1 MKHPVFRK
9 AFTLIEL
16 LVVIGIVAALAVVV
30 VLLLNPGEM
39 VAEAR
44 DSNRSSDMSTL
55 SRAISI
61 YQEDQIGGSIG
72 TASTTY
78 ISIPDPTATT
88 TAGTNCASMGLPSL
102 SNGLVYHCPASST
115 YRNTDSTGWIPVNFN
130 TVTIS
135 PPLTVL
141 PVDPINTTSSNEYY
155 SYTVGASPGAGPGY
169 AITADPESS
178 KLQNSLRAQ
187 GVSQIVMGSAPSL
200 APVLSSGSSNNP
212 VPTLT
217 SFSPT
222 SVNNSCAGG
231 CPSNFTLMV
240 IGTGFVSSSVI
251 DASGT
256 YIGTIAFTTT
266 YISSSSLSGTTPI
279 TPFISHT
286 GTIAITVINPAP
298 GGGTS
303 GVQYF
308 TVTGGMP

>member
-72 TASTTY
+72 AASTTY
-78 ISIPDPTATT
+78 ISIPHPPATT

-155 SYTVGASPGAGPGY
+155 SYTVGASPGAGTGY

-200 APVLSSGSSNNP
+200 APVLTSGSSNNP

-217 SFSPT
+217 SINPT
-222 SVNNSCAGG
+222 SIDVCESACSG
-231 CPSNFTLMV
+231 NFTLTV
-240 IGTGFVSSSVI
+240 SGTGFVSSSVI
-251 DASGT
+251 NASGT
-256 YIGTIAFTTT
+256 YIGVIAFTTT
-266 YISSSSLSGTTPI
+266 YISSSSLTGATPKN
-279 TPFISHT
+279 PFLEDHE
-286 GTIAITVINPAP
+286 TIAITVVNPAP

-303 GVQYF
+303 GIKYF
-308 TVTGGMP
+308 TVNPIEGP